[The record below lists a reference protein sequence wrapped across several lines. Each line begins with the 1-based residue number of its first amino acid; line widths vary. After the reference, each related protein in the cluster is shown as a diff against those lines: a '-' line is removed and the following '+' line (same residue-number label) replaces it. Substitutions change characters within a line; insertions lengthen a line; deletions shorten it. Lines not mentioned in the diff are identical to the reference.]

1 MSSGV
6 VERRTALL
14 VQFGHVRDK
23 TMTPRGTTFSHRN
36 VALYYYALHEYECTV
51 AGARKPLFSQAKQK
65 LLRASAQLS
74 KHTKSTNAYEF
85 LRTGTK
91 ALF

>member
-1 MSSGV
+1 
-6 VERRTALL
+6 
-14 VQFGHVRDK
+14 
-23 TMTPRGTTFSHRN
+23 MTPRGTTFSHRN
-36 VALYYYALHEYECTV
+36 VVYYALHECATV
-51 AGARKPLFSQAKQK
+51 AGARKPLFSQAQQK

-91 ALF
+91 ALV